1 MPEHQLTPRAAWGAG
16 LPIMIDHH
24 QGAIQMVDELWHYFA
39 DPRVLLMA
47 DSIRHAQRSQIRR
60 MQALHAS
67 KAGRI
72 P

>member
-1 MPEHQLTPRAAWGAG
+1 
-16 LPIMIDHH
+16 
-24 QGAIQMVDELWHYFA
+24 MVDELWHYFA